1 MIQRFFP
8 IGRPICRPC
17 SRRIIA
23 AFGAFGYFQT
33 ILNPRL
39 QLGGVGLPSHSFTG
53 LGFGFV
59 IFVTAAVVAR
69 AVAAAAFSPVARAF
83 DGTGLRLFL

>member
-1 MIQRFFP
+1 MIQRP
-8 IGRPICRPC
+8 KGRPFCRPY

-23 AFGAFGYFQT
+23 VFGAIQT
-33 ILNPRL
+33 FLNPRL

-53 LGFGFV
+53 LGFGFEV
-59 IFVTAAVVAR
+59 FVTAAVMAR
-69 AVAAAAFSPVARAF
+69 AVAAAAFSPVAGAF